1 MFISLKRKSSNG
13 KSNDVFYI
21 VYNTKKNQKKDIP
34 KKPQT
39 SKNLDFKIGVRKR
52 YLPTS
57 IHVHV

>member
-1 MFISLKRKSSNG
+1 MRKSSNG

-21 VYNTKKNQKKDIP
+21 VYNTKKNQKKDIYQ
-34 KKPQT
+34 KKTQT

>member
-1 MFISLKRKSSNG
+1 ME

-21 VYNTKKNQKKDIP
+21 VYNTKKIRRKTYQ